1 MRSAEFDRQHV
12 LQQAMAL
19 FSTKGYAKT
28 TMQELVSAT
37 GLHPGSLY
45 AAFGNKRGLL
55 TAVVEHYIDTKR
67 ARRHA
72 CLADGDALAGIAA
85 YMNQVVIDTLSGACL
100 LVRTLMELAEQDS
113 ALQAQI
119 QGNYQE
125 VAADLQASLR
135 RAQQQGL
142 LAMDADL
149 AMLTTWLTVTLQGL
163 ITAAQCKRGPDE
175 LGRVIALQIQAL
187 RQGAAAP

>member
-85 YMNQVVIDTLSGACL
+85 YMNQVVSDTLSGTCL

>member
-28 TMQELVSAT
+28 TMQELVTAT
-37 GLHPGSLY
+37 ELHPGSLY

-55 TAVVEHYIDTKR
+55 TAVVDHYIDGKR
-67 ARRHA
+67 QKRRA
-72 CLADGDALAGIAA
+72 CLAAPDALAGIAA
-85 YMNQVVIDTLSGACL
+85 YLDQVVDDTLSGTCL
-100 LVRTLMELAEQDS
+100 LVRTLMELAEQDPD
-113 ALQAQI
+113 LQQQI

-125 VAADLQASLR
+125 VAADLRASLA

-142 LAMDADL
+142 LAPDADL
-149 AMLTTWLTVTLQGL
+149 ARLTTWLTVTLQGL
-163 ITAAQCKRGPDE
+163 ITTAQCNRRQAE
-175 LGRVIALQIQAL
+175 LMQVIELQIQAL
-187 RQGAAAP
+187 RQGVGAP

>member
-55 TAVVEHYIDTKR
+55 TAVVDHYIDTKR

-72 CLADGDALAGIAA
+72 CLAAGDALDGIAA
-85 YMNQVVIDTLSGACL
+85 YMNQVVDDTLRGACL
-100 LVRTLMELAEQDS
+100 LVRTLMELAEQDP

-125 VAADLQASLR
+125 VATDLRASLL

-142 LAMDADL
+142 LAAEADL
-149 AMLTTWLTVTLQGL
+149 DVLTTWLAVTLQGL
-163 ITAAQCKRGPDE
+163 ITTAQCNRRQAE
-175 LGRVIALQIQAL
+175 LMRVINLQIQAL
-187 RQGAAAP
+187 RQGVGAP

>member
-28 TMQELVSAT
+28 TMQELVTAT

-55 TAVVEHYIDTKR
+55 TAVVDHYIDNKR
-67 ARRHA
+67 QKRQA
-72 CLADGDALAGIAA
+72 CLAAADALEGIAA
-85 YMNQVVIDTLSGACL
+85 YLNQVLSDTLSGACL
-100 LVRTLMELAEQDS
+100 LVRTLMELAEQDP

-125 VAADLQASLR
+125 VAADLRASLG

-142 LAMDADL
+142 LAADADL
-149 AMLTTWLTVTLQGL
+149 AQLTTWLAVTLQGL
-163 ITAAQCKRGPDE
+163 INVGQCNRRQAE
-175 LGRVIALQIQAL
+175 LQAVIALQIQAL
-187 RQGAAAP
+187 RQGVGAP